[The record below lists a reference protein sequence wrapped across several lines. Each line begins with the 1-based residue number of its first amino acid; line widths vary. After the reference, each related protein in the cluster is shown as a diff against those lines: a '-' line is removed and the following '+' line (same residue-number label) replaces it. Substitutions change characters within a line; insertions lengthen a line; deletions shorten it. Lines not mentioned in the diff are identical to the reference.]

1 MRTGYENLADQI
13 SKAFESYYRGRELA
27 LGRKEREEDR
37 KMQLALLKA
46 QLMFNANEAKKQRD
60 FELNERIQSQ
70 LFELEKLEKQKD
82 YDIAIENA
90 RSYNRQAEIKLEQGL
105 IGEREKAY
113 REWEKPL
120 REKEIAARAPKISGK
135 PEMDIPEIVAAMRN
149 NATNIENAINSV
161 TNVKEFNNI
170 YSAQFGIPA
179 LTEDQFNALKT
190 NAGLKRNFSKYYA
203 SQYITSIYG
212 SIEHPLVR
220 EWSTVPISWPTPE
233 PEPERKGLFEGL
245 FRRREREI
253 TPAPTPEQRKAI
265 TPEPLVT
272 PTITREITKQPTP
285 TIQTQIETARKYGAP
300 TLGFPQIQRKP
311 AEPGLKPLVE
321 YAQRALGT
329 VDYNAVSNAVQR
341 VLSEKQYTTQEAM
354 ADPDFIR
361 AVENVLREP
370 KFGGKVIETFQG
382 AGRKIRGFLGI
393 GKPERGF

>member
-1 MRTGYENLADQI
+1 MRTGYESLPEQI
-13 SKAFESYYRGRELA
+13 SRAFESYYRGRELA

-212 SIEHPLVR
+212 IVEHPLVK
-220 EWSTVPISWPTPE
+220 EWSAVPISWPTPE
-233 PEPERKGLFEGL
+233 PEPERKGIFERIGQGL
-245 FRRREREI
+245 KDIFSRTPEEESITSPERLA
-253 TPAPTPEQRKAI
+253 TPA
-265 TPEPLVT
+265 
-272 PTITREITKQPTP
+272 ITREITKQPTP

-370 KFGGKVIETFQG
+370 KFDEKVVETFQG
-382 AGRKIRGFLGI
+382 AGKKIRGFLGI